1 MKITELAIPE
11 VKILEP
17 TYFEDF
23 RGYYCETY
31 SARTLKEYGIN
42 TVFVQDNHSYSMRKG
57 TIRAHHFQNNPK
69 PQIKLVRCIRGEI
82 LDVAVDLRKNSPTY
96 KKYVSVVL
104 SEKNRKQLWIPSGFS
119 HGFMTLTD
127 NCEVLY
133 KVDEFYEP
141 SLDRAIAWN
150 DPEIGFDWGI
160 KDPIISVKD
169 QTAPFLKD
177 SDINFCVEINYEK

>member
-1 MKITELAIPE
+1 MKITKLAIPE

-31 SARTLKEYGIN
+31 SARTLKENGIN
-42 TVFVQDNHSYSMRKG
+42 TVFVQDNHSYSMKKG

-160 KDPIISVKD
+160 KNPIISVKD

-177 SDINFCVEINYEK
+177 SDINFCIETNYEK